1 MVKNLGLQRKAKHY
15 LNKISILVLYY
26 SFINSYINY
35 GNLARVSI
43 NRTNHKKSTVYKK
56 LTSRLNILK
65 TEVYFEKTEAYSRE
79 VFRESKILN
88 AFQLN
93 ILNNL
98 VFML

>member
-43 NRTNHKKSTVYKK
+43 NRTNHKKSSLQKIDIQIEHFK
-56 LTSRLNILK
+56 DR
-65 TEVYFEKTEAYSRE
+65 EVYFEKTERHIPERYFEKAKFLMHFNSI
-79 VFRESKILN
+79 F
-88 AFQLN
+88 
-93 ILNNL
+93 
-98 VFML
+98 

>member
-65 TEVYFEKTEAYSRE
+65 TERYISRRQRHIPERYFEKAK
-79 VFRESKILN
+79 F
-88 AFQLN
+88 
-93 ILNNL
+93 
-98 VFML
+98 